1 MAKKCFLTSLKAKK
15 VWLKPPM
22 LPAQKVLKL
31 KAVNTL
37 QIGETSALDGDDED
51 EVDDPPDQS
60 LMMLTRMTTKKK
72 TRPNL
77 KKNNTKDEKIA
88 DEVEVEDEVE
98 AEEEVEEE
106 AAEDE
111 VVIEVATK
119 EAIETKKITPTKI
132 TTPRITMPMVNR
144 HKVMPV
150 DLKPGEAVNDHEA
163 LIGAEAEEEA
173 EDEDEAEDEAEA
185 TTNLRMLLQKP
196 KLRLKTKPLLFDA
209 YDNAKVAS
217 DHSKAMKLQIQKNNN
232 ILNL

>member
-1 MAKKCFLTSLKAKK
+1 MAKKSSLTSLKAKK

-22 LPAQKVLKL
+22 LPAQKVTKL

-72 TRPNL
+72 TRPKL

-98 AEEEVEEE
+98 AEEEVEDE
-106 AAEDE
+106 AEDE

-132 TTPRITMPMVNR
+132 TTPRIRMPMVNR

-173 EDEDEAEDEAEA
+173 GDEDEAEDEAGT
-185 TTNLRMLLQKP
+185 TTNPSLAHQKP
-196 KLRLKTKPLLFDA
+196 KLRLKTKPYLFDA

-217 DHSKAMKLQIQKNNN
+217 DHSKAMKLQIQK
-232 ILNL
+232 IITS